1 MFCWKSN
8 WCFFR
13 PSTRRQGASVSYKE
27 NSAEETGSEDLV
39 EVEWGQEAVAAAV
52 ESENAETIE
61 RIIDTR
67 MGRKGGWFSFYHLQ
81 TWDPVVFNFMIFN
94 LSYRA
99 VNDHI
104 HDRRKWRSQC
114 QFLS

>member
-1 MFCWKSN
+1 MNLIILKVFLCN
-8 WCFFR
+8 FFLCFVLNRTDVFFR

-67 MGRKGGWFSFYHLQ
+67 MGRKGG
-81 TWDPVVFNFMIFN
+81 
-94 LSYRA
+94 
-99 VNDHI
+99 
-104 HDRRKWRSQC
+104 
-114 QFLS
+114 

>member
-1 MFCWKSN
+1 MFRFLSSQFLKKLN
-8 WCFFR
+8 LILLKVIFYLIFLYVLLKIELMFFFR

-67 MGRKGGWFSFYHLQ
+67 MGRKGG
-81 TWDPVVFNFMIFN
+81 
-94 LSYRA
+94 
-99 VNDHI
+99 
-104 HDRRKWRSQC
+104 
-114 QFLS
+114 

>member
-1 MFCWKSN
+1 MSSSFCRSSIKFVKSIFKSSFLFV
-8 WCFFR
+8 CRIDIFCR

-67 MGRKGGWFSFYHLQ
+67 MGRKGG
-81 TWDPVVFNFMIFN
+81 
-94 LSYRA
+94 
-99 VNDHI
+99 
-104 HDRRKWRSQC
+104 
-114 QFLS
+114 